1 MNVKSRTVQ
10 FKLLGAALA
19 AITGLSTS
27 VSIASNYPERA
38 IRIVVPYNAGGGT
51 DILARAV
58 ANAASEALKQ
68 PVVVENRPGASGMTG
83 SEYVARAPADGYTL
97 LMTAADTHSVNPH
110 VYPNIRYDA
119 QKDFQPVSQ
128 VGILPYALVVSPKLK
143 VNSLKDFIELA
154 KKQPGKLTYS
164 SWGVGSTSQVAMEMF
179 NGKTGIKLLHVP
191 FTGAAPAMTAVVAGQ
206 TDAMFVPLSLAI
218 PNAQGGK
225 VKILG
230 LGAPNRFAGAK
241 DIPTLAEQ
249 GVDLNTAP
257 WIGILAPS
265 KVSPDVLKV
274 FHSAVAKAGQQAKV
288 RDTLTTAGLEIEVLN
303 PQQFGEVLKKEY
315 DRWGATV
322 KQSGIKAE

>member
-1 MNVKSRTVQ
+1 MNFSSRTV
-10 FKLLGAALA
+10 KHRLLGAALA
-19 AITGLSTS
+19 AVAGLATS
-27 VSIASNYPERA
+27 SAVASSYPERA

-58 ANAASEALKQ
+58 ASAASEALKQ

-83 SEYVARAPADGYTL
+83 SEYVARAAPDGYTL

-119 QKDFQPVSQ
+119 QKDFRPVSQ
-128 VGILPYALVVSPKLK
+128 IGILPYALVINPKLN
-143 VNSLKDFIELA
+143 VNSLKEFIELA

-164 SWGVGSTSQVAMEMF
+164 SWGVGSTSHVAMEMF
-179 NGKTGIKLLHVP
+179 NGKTGINLLHVP

-230 LGAPNRFAGAK
+230 LGAPKRFGTAK

-257 WIGILAPS
+257 WIGILAPA
-265 KVSPDVLKV
+265 KASPEVLKV
-274 FHSAVAKAGQQAKV
+274 FHAAVEKAGQQAKV
-288 RDTLTTAGLEIEVLN
+288 RDTLATAGLEIEVLD
-303 PQQFGEVLKKEY
+303 PQQFGDVLKKEY